1 MFKNK
6 YKSIPCI
13 CIVPVWSWCRFTVSI
28 MLGPTLHTLML
39 YSQTWK
45 WVLAPMILYVFE
57 MLVRF
62 YRSQQ
67 KVVIT
72 KVSGNET
79 RHKNRNR
86 NILFHC

>member
-1 MFKNK
+1 
-6 YKSIPCI
+6 
-13 CIVPVWSWCRFTVSI
+13 
-28 MLGPTLHTLML
+28 ML

-72 KVSGNET
+72 KVSGNEI

-86 NILFHC
+86 II